1 MKVEGFKWLSSRER
15 RLRWRRK
22 RYRVA
27 AVRFHV
33 PKMKRDE
40 LIRQAK
46 INILT
51 RSEFAPEEPLY
62 RECVAYLQHSAVTP
76 SWNFIASTTYGKFYL
91 RLCRKLYAAIGDAYP
106 WLRGE
111 CKRQLARRERQV
123 GDRIQRKRAE
133 RRRRKRARDP
143 FATAVI
149 VFNEDTP
156 EYFKSVGSLNPSR
169 FFYLAPFPKAA
180 VIKARRFGANPNDNW
195 WEWEEEFNLT
205 ALEGRPDQQIGKA
218 E

>member
-33 PKMKRDE
+33 PKMERDE

-46 INILT
+46 LNTLT
-51 RSEFAPEEPLY
+51 RSEWAPEMPLY
-62 RECVAYLQHSAVTP
+62 RECVAYLQHCATTP
-76 SWNFIASTTYGKFYL
+76 SWSFIADTTYGKFYI

-111 CKRQLARRERQV
+111 CEKQLARRERQV
-123 GDRIQRKRAE
+123 GDRIQRKRVE
-133 RRRRKRARDP
+133 KRLRKRARDP
-143 FATAVI
+143 FATAVVI
-149 VFNEDTP
+149 YDEDTP
-156 EYFKSVGSLNPSR
+156 DVFRSVGSLDPSR

-180 VIKARRFGANPNDNW
+180 VIKANRFGENANDCW
-195 WEWEEEFNLT
+195 WEWEDAT
-205 ALEGRPDQQIGKA
+205 TR
-218 E
+218 